1 MGRRSIV
8 GRDAELAEVES
19 FLDSGRGTLVVV
31 GEPGIGKTSLWLQA
45 VASARQRGL
54 RVLAAR
60 PSGAE
65 VELTHAGLSDL
76 LDGVDLGAL
85 GLPAPQRRALEIAIL
100 RAEPEGDPPQPHAI
114 ALGFLGVLRALSSE
128 RPVLVTIDDLQ
139 WLDAPTAD
147 TLAFAARRLEQEA
160 VAFLVTRR
168 PSIPTALGRVLEQRA
183 IERIEVGPLSRG
195 ALRELLSARLG
206 LNTTRHLLHRIAD
219 TTFGNPLFALEVG
232 RQLVARGLPGLADEL
247 PVPAAVD
254 DLLDARVGLLSA
266 EARRLLLAAALGGD
280 LRLSELARLAAPETL
295 DEAVEAGLLVVE
307 GERVRASHPLLAA
320 AARKRSRAQER
331 RALHLELARAAG
343 DEERRARH
351 LARAAAGADEEV
363 AATVAAAAAGAA
375 ARGARGA
382 AVELAEHALR
392 LTPAASP
399 LRSERVLLLGAQM
412 ETAGEI
418 DRLSDL
424 LTRELD
430 SIPPGSPRARAWLL
444 LAEGGHVRHVD
455 QYRDHLERAVEEARD
470 DPALRARALAKMSS
484 AVIAVERIREAE
496 QLAVDVLPVAARA
509 GASVE
514 RTVLFALAWAR
525 GLLGLPVDDI
535 CARWNAASRSPGYLA
550 ESPERIAGQR
560 LVWRGELE
568 QARRR
573 LERLLALADER
584 GETPSYAW
592 AQLHLCELE
601 LRAGDWPAAARRID
615 DAEHGPEGEL
625 IVSPV
630 FPRCRALLAAG
641 LGDAD
646 EAERLAADAIERAS
660 AVGIQWDWL
669 EALRARGVAAVLAH
683 DPARAADSLRTVWEH
698 AAREGVGEPGVFPV
712 APELVESL
720 VE

>member
-1 MGRRSIV
+1 
-8 GRDAELAEVES
+8 
-19 FLDSGRGTLVVV
+19 
-31 GEPGIGKTSLWLQA
+31 WLQA

-514 RTVLFALAWAR
+514 RTVLFALECRIALAR
-525 GLLGLPVDDI
+525 LP
-535 CARWNAASRSPGYLA
+535 R
-550 ESPERIAGQR
+550 RIAGADRRPAAR
-560 LVWRGELE
+560 LARRARAGQAAARAPARPRRRARRDALLRLGAAPPLRARAPGGRLAGGRPPDRRCRARAGGRAHRLARLPALPCAPRRR
-568 QARRR
+568 ARRR
-573 LERLLALADER
+573 RR
-584 GETPSYAW
+584 GGAS
-592 AQLHLCELE
+592 
-601 LRAGDWPAAARRID
+601 GGRRD
-615 DAEHGPEGEL
+615 
-625 IVSPV
+625 
-630 FPRCRALLAAG
+630 RAG
-641 LGDAD
+641 LGGRDP
-646 EAERLAADAIERAS
+646 
-660 AVGIQWDWL
+660 VGL
-669 EALRARGVAAVLAH
+669 ARGVAG
-683 DPARAADSLRTVWEH
+683 ARGRRR
-698 AAREGVGEPGVFPV
+698 ARPRPR
-712 APELVESL
+712 P
-720 VE
+720 